1 MLFRS
6 RDVVAVHEAL
16 LAFEQVDPRDA
27 KVVELRF
34 FGGLENEEVAQ
45 LLAVGGDA
53 AVRAVL
59 LKLAETAPEFS
70 AGFDRVPSLPDAWTN
85 GFETVFFL
93 DLEWRGGR
101 KLVRIRLYASPA
113 DGGWRTVGFAADAP

>member
-1 MLFRS
+1 
-6 RDVVAVHEAL
+6 
-16 LAFEQVDPRDA
+16 
-27 KVVELRF
+27 
-34 FGGLENEEVAQ
+34 VAQ

-53 AVRAVL
+53 AVRADL